1 MLEERLR
8 KKYPHLTKSQKKVAN
23 FFLTQGE
30 EAAFLSISDLARL
43 VQASEATIIRFSRA
57 AGYPGY
63 PGLQKDLQSSI
74 RKKISPDQ
82 VLQQAIAKE
91 GRQDLYSRI
100 FEMDIRNLTE
110 TQKRNHQEV
119 IDRAVKEIIEAK
131 KIGIT
136 GFRSS
141 HSMAYLLFFFIGQV
155 RKNVELLDLSLG
167 SLPNALISYGAGDL
181 IFGISFA
188 RYGAP
193 TLDILKYG
201 KKAGCKILALT
212 DNPVSPIGQ
221 IADIVLIAGSQ
232 SSTYFNS
239 FASAISLINC
249 LVAGVSLKSQHSV
262 KVLKAV
268 NEILDEWKLLL
279 M

>member
-23 FFLTQGE
+23 FFLNQGE

-43 VQASEATIIRFSRA
+43 VHASESTIIRFSRA
-57 AGYPGY
+57 AGYQGY
-63 PGLQKDLQSSI
+63 PGLQKELQSWI

-91 GRQDLYSRI
+91 GKKDIYSQI
-100 FEMDIRNLTE
+100 FETDIRNLTE
-110 TQKRNHQEV
+110 TQERNHQEV
-119 IDRAVKEIIEAK
+119 IDRAVKEMIKAK

-141 HSMAYLLFFFIGQV
+141 HAMAYLLFFFIGQV
-155 RKNVELLDLSLG
+155 RKNVALLDASLG
-167 SLPNALISYGAGDL
+167 ILPSTLISYGAGDL
-181 IFGISFA
+181 LLGISFA

-201 KKAGCKILALT
+201 KRAGCKILALT
-212 DNPVSPIGQ
+212 DSPISPIGQ
-221 IADIVLIAGSQ
+221 IADIVLIAGGQ

-239 FASAISLINC
+239 FASAVSLINC

-262 KVLKAV
+262 KVLKAI
-268 NEILDEWKLLL
+268 NEILDEWKLLS